1 VKRAHSVRK
10 QARQPRANPGANIPP
25 WAKYVE
31 WPSSAISVCQSDA
44 TARLLVPGLTGARE
58 KPKPGNEGTMT
69 SKERKP
75 RSPLLVGS
83 VSIGMILYISTNEP
97 GPPVREHE
105 RS

>member
-1 VKRAHSVRK
+1 
-10 QARQPRANPGANIPP
+10 
-25 WAKYVE
+25 
-31 WPSSAISVCQSDA
+31 
-44 TARLLVPGLTGARE
+44 
-58 KPKPGNEGTMT
+58 MT